1 MISLEKNVINEIELV
16 LDKDVRP
23 ELRKHFGDLQVL
35 SYENNIIKIKLIGQC
50 SNCPSANNTV
60 ENLIEDA
67 LKKQIPE
74 IEQVVLI
81 QGVSDELIEFAK
93 EILKHRKQ

>member
-1 MISLEKNVINEIELV
+1 MINEIELV
-16 LDKDVRP
+16 LDKYVRP
-23 ELRKHFGDLQVL
+23 ELKKHFGDVQVL

-50 SNCPSANNTV
+50 SNCPSAKNTV
-60 ENLIEDA
+60 ENLIEDV

-74 IEQVVLI
+74 VQQVVLI

-93 EILKHRKQ
+93 EILKHRK